1 MNPKVENLKGK
12 LIVSCQALPDE
23 PLHSSF
29 IMGRMALAAKQ
40 GGASGIRANTPEDI
54 KEIKTQVD
62 LPVIGIIKRNYDD
75 CEIYI
80 TPTIKEIDE
89 LMEAKP
95 EIIALDA
102 TISSRPKG
110 QKLDEFFH
118 EIKEKY
124 PDQLLMADCSTIE
137 EALHADELGFDF
149 IGTTMVGYT
158 KQSKDLKIDEND
170 FEILRTILSKVKHQ
184 YTSKVKES
192 FRTRSVLCSCR
203 FSDHK
208 TTAHHKIICKCY
220 QIKAFLKGSCM
231 DYYVKSVIPVI
242 ESNYENFTALEK
254 NIADF
259 FMKNEEKMDFSAKEI
274 AKHLFVSEA
283 SLSRFAK
290 KCGFRG
296 YREFIYQY
304 EESFEEKNK
313 ELTGHTRTV
322 LNMYQEL
329 LNKTYSLMDEAQI
342 VRICEKLGQAKRV
355 FVCGKGSSGL
365 AAREMRLIF
374 MRIGVDINS
383 IQDPDLMRMQA
394 VFQKE
399 GCLVIGIS
407 ISGESEDVCYL
418 LEESKKRGAD
428 TILITGKNKDDYED
442 ICDELVLIASRKYLD
457 HGNVISPQFP
467 ILIMLDLIYSY
478 YLEHDKKKKETMHD
492 DTVRAL
498 KGEKS

>member
-1 MNPKVENLKGK
+1 
-12 LIVSCQALPDE
+12 
-23 PLHSSF
+23 
-29 IMGRMALAAKQ
+29 
-40 GGASGIRANTPEDI
+40 
-54 KEIKTQVD
+54 
-62 LPVIGIIKRNYDD
+62 
-75 CEIYI
+75 
-80 TPTIKEIDE
+80 
-89 LMEAKP
+89 
-95 EIIALDA
+95 
-102 TISSRPKG
+102 
-110 QKLDEFFH
+110 
-118 EIKEKY
+118 
-124 PDQLLMADCSTIE
+124 
-137 EALHADELGFDF
+137 
-149 IGTTMVGYT
+149 
-158 KQSKDLKIDEND
+158 
-170 FEILRTILSKVKHQ
+170 
-184 YTSKVKES
+184 
-192 FRTRSVLCSCR
+192 
-203 FSDHK
+203 
-208 TTAHHKIICKCY
+208 
-220 QIKAFLKGSCM
+220 M

-365 AAREMRLIF
+365 AAREMRLRF

-418 LEESKKRGAD
+418 LEESKNEEQTR
-428 TILITGKNKDDYED
+428 
-442 ICDELVLIASRKYLD
+442 
-457 HGNVISPQFP
+457 F
-467 ILIMLDLIYSY
+467 
-478 YLEHDKKKKETMHD
+478 
-492 DTVRAL
+492 
-498 KGEKS
+498 